1 MRRSEDRKAK
11 RRAHSGDITDEI
23 HPNPIHYRIVLPPS
37 GSLYSYPAMMSDKG
51 QQEYIDSMEIDF
63 QDYGSRVSVHWE
75 VRLDNVASYLVL
87 IYTIN

>member
-1 MRRSEDRKAK
+1 
-11 RRAHSGDITDEI
+11 
-23 HPNPIHYRIVLPPS
+23 
-37 GSLYSYPAMMSDKG
+37 MMSDKG